1 MPAPIIAPLSSA
13 IMPAVPS
20 VLAATKGL
28 GSMGLAKFGI
38 PMAGGIMQI
47 PAVKKGMQKA
57 MQPGI
62 DTIKES
68 IDKVKAGRGYAF
80 GYDTD
85 QVPIEVAKER
95 GLAGVVGGFADNM
108 TGNRFD
114 FDKRGESK
122 KQKDTKEFL
131 NKFIF
136 GTQGDA
142 ARKTR
147 DEMGGG
153 PITSFSPGE
162 RPGEFGFDF
171 PSARVAPNINI
182 LPDT

>member
-1 MPAPIIAPLSSA
+1 MPAPIL
-13 IMPAVPS
+13 AVPS
-20 VLAATKGL
+20 ALAPVVAPVTKGL
-28 GSMGLAKFGI
+28 GSMALAKIGI
-38 PMAGGIMQI
+38 PIAGGLSQI
-47 PAVKKGMQKA
+47 PAVKERMRSIT
-57 MQPGI
+57 QPGI

-85 QVPIEVAKER
+85 QSPFEVAKER
-95 GLAGVVGGFADNM
+95 GLAGVAGGFADKV

-122 KQKDTKEFL
+122 KQKDTKDFL
-131 NKFIF
+131 KKFIF

-153 PITSFSPGE
+153 DITSFSPGE
-162 RPGEFGFDF
+162 RPGEFNYSFDANPNTQMMKPSPGF
-171 PSARVAPNINI
+171 AGMI
-182 LPDT
+182 